1 MTILDKVRAAVTPME
16 SDEARG
22 QARVKARAA
31 ARSAAWLAMVL
42 QHHENIEDAFA
53 AVKAAST
60 EAARTTAQKK
70 LGNVLMGHAI
80 AEESVVYPVLAM
92 IDEKG
97 DAQTAYSQQAEAKM
111 QMAMLEGLQPMTKEY
126 ADKLEEIRVA
136 VAHHVY
142 EEEGT
147 WFLELA
153 QKAPAAVQAPLGQRY
168 MDEFVKYTQGRT
180 TVAVTGGHADALA

>member
-1 MTILDKVRAAVTPME
+1 MTILDKVKAAVMPME
-16 SDEARG
+16 SDEARA

-31 ARSAAWLAMVL
+31 AGSAAWLAMVL

-53 AVKAAST
+53 AVKAAAT
-60 EAARTTAQKK
+60 EAARRAAQKK
-70 LGNVLMGHAI
+70 LGNILMGHSI

-97 DAQTAYSQQAEAKM
+97 EAETAYSQQAEAKM
-111 QMAMLEGLQPMTKEY
+111 QMAMLEALPPMENEY

-153 QKAPAAVQAPLGQRY
+153 QKAPVALQAKLAQRY
-168 MDEFVKYTQGRT
+168 MDEFVKYTQGRSS
-180 TVAVTGGHADALA
+180 VAVTEGRADAMA